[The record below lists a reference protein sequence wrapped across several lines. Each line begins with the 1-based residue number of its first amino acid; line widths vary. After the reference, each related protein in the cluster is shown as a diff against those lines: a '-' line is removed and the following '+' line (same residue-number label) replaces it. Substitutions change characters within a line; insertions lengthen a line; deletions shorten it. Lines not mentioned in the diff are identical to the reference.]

1 MNNPVFPESNT
12 PAQVV
17 NGQDTNMENAIVL
30 VVDDSPEALS
40 LINDA
45 LEPFGISVLVAL
57 EGKQALTIAKRLRPD
72 MILMDAIMPTMDGFE
87 ACALLKQDPELANI
101 PVIFMTGLTDTE
113 NIVRGL
119 EAGGVDYLT
128 KPISPAEL
136 LARMKVHL
144 SNARSTNSAQQAL
157 DATGQNLLTVNQLGQ
172 LQWATP
178 QTYALLAKADADE
191 RWQTQQLPTQLIP
204 LLQTSAMP
212 QPGHTIN
219 ASGATALKH
228 LDYPLEVK
236 LIEARSDTEFLL
248 KLIDARREPE
258 DLRLQNALQLTA
270 REAEV
275 LLWIANGKTNREIA
289 EILSISPRTI
299 NKHLEQ
305 LFPKLGVE
313 NRTAAAAK
321 ALRILNQAE

>member
-1 MNNPVFPESNT
+1 MNKPVFPEPRT
-12 PAQVV
+12 PAKMIS
-17 NGQDTNMENAIVL
+17 GQDTKMQNAIVL

-45 LEPFGISVLVAL
+45 LEPYGISVLVAL

-87 ACALLKQDPELANI
+87 ACSLLKQDPELANI
-101 PVIFMTGLTDTE
+101 PVIFMTGLTDTDS
-113 NIVRGL
+113 IVRGL

-144 SNARSTNSAQQAL
+144 SNARLANSAQQAL
-157 DATGQNLLTVNQLGQ
+157 DATGQTLLTTNQLGQ

-191 RWQTQQLPTQLIP
+191 SWQTQQLPRQLIP
-204 LLQTSAMP
+204 LLQASAAP
-212 QPGHTIN
+212 RPGQTVN
-219 ASGATALKH
+219 ANGATPLQQ
-228 LDYPLEVK
+228 LEYPLEVK

-248 KLIDARREPE
+248 KLIDAQREPE
-258 DLRLQNALQLTA
+258 DIQLQNALQLTA

-321 ALRILNQAE
+321 ALRVLNQTE